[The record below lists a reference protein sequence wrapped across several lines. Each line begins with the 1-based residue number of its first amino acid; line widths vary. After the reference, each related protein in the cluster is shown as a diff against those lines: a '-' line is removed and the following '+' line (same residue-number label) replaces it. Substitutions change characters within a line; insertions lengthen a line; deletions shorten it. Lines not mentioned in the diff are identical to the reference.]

1 MIGIV
6 SFFLAVN
13 TKQSHLSILRLGGG
27 GGDAARAVV
36 AAASVQ
42 SGCGGGYGGTLAGGA
57 EQVKP
62 AEVAVL

>member
-6 SFFLAVN
+6 FFFLAVN
-13 TKQSHLSILRLGGG
+13 TKQSHLPILRLGG

-36 AAASVQ
+36 AATSVQ